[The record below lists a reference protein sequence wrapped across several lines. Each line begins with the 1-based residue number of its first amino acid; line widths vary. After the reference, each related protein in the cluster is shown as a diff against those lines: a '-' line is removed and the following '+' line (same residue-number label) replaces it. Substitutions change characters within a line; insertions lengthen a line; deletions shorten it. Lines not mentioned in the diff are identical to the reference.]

1 MVPTTVLYALF
12 ETIPSHLE
20 AGNIVD
26 FGDIGSFKITISSVG
41 EDSED
46 AVDVHS
52 IKRGRITF
60 YPAKKFKD
68 VLTRLHY
75 KKV

>member
-1 MVPTTVLYALF
+1 MRYIVRRYAINSVLIGDATTV
-12 ETIPSHLE
+12 
-20 AGNIVD
+20 AGW
-26 FGDIGSFKITISSVG
+26 SSVG

-60 YPAKKFKD
+60 YPAKKFKE
-68 VLTRLHY
+68 VLIRLHY